1 MNCPKVISNA
11 LHQVQGKVT
20 RLVHDS
26 ENQFA
31 NYHYVSIDAYYE
43 AVRPWLTEA
52 GLMLIPNER
61 EAQIS
66 PDGKTQKVVFEFWV
80 MHKDG
85 EIWEVPIQRTVY
97 LPYTGA
103 QSSGSALSYAEKFVM
118 RTLFKIPT
126 GEVELE
132 SQHPAMGGASA
143 PPVQDADAM
152 SSVDGRGQDA
162 EIDYNYS
169 GPPYRIFTANKA
181 VKQTFTDI
189 RPWGTMLKTMVSK
202 ATDSDKPRL
211 LAANEKEIDRV
222 REEVSE
228 DGSLHIK
235 TRNTLIKS
243 IDSIRPADTEIQ
255 KEGTNAPEA

>member
-11 LHQVQGKVT
+11 LHQVQSKVT

-52 GLMLIPNER
+52 GLMLIPNES

-66 PDGKTQKVVFEFWV
+66 PDGKTQKVVFQFWV

-126 GEVELE
+126 GETEVEAQEPLTTG
-132 SQHPAMGGASA
+132 STLPPA
-143 PPVQDADAM
+143 QDADAL
-152 SSVDGRGQDA
+152 SPVRGGGQDA
-162 EIDYNYS
+162 AIDYNYT
-169 GPPYRIFTANKA
+169 GPPYRIFTASKA

-189 RPWGTMLKTMVSK
+189 RPWGTMLKTMVGK
-202 ATDSDKPRL
+202 ASDHEKARL
-211 LAANEKEIDRV
+211 IKANDAEIDRV
-222 REEVSE
+222 REEVAE

-235 TRNTLIKS
+235 TRNTLINS
-243 IDSIRPADTEIQ
+243 IDSIRPSE
-255 KEGTNAPEA
+255 EAS